1 VLDVPRKAE
10 PETQAREIQ
19 APETHAPE
27 ASAPEAPAPETPAPE
42 AHASETPALEIR
54 AQETQAAIQ
63 IAHLQKDG
71 LLLLAHLAENS
82 NRSLVAGTGRP
93 EDQVDPG
100 MLTAPPAEIAA
111 DDAKFRRLLRTI
123 DALAIAAAPATT
135 TSIRLT
141 CAYLSGPSSQV
152 SQADVAR
159 AANLRRWLNGIRLAL
174 LAAVLLSVALLMH
187 VDDGRRVIGQMAAVR
202 TDLDRTYGDLAK
214 LDRALDFDLEIFF
227 APGATQPVP
236 KPEKGT
242 LEFCWP
248 LDPATLRVPNPAAAG
263 GASPAAAPR
272 TGEWRLVPVKVPSQ
286 NLCSQLFQ
294 HQLREAMVFA
304 RLEAWNCRMTT
315 LAALVN
321 PVALART
328 AFVDICEDRP
338 IGLSPPASPE
348 HWKRTE
354 LRANDGIARLTGYVL
369 PLLLGGIG
377 GCVFV
382 LRQFDARLR
391 SFTLSAND
399 GVSSAARVIL
409 ASTFGGLLGLVF
421 GTDGPVLLGGFSLQ
435 LAAWAFFLGYSL
447 ETVLKTLDALIDGVV
462 GRLKPG
468 GEPKKEVP
476 IAPAPSRSGA

>member
-1 VLDVPRKAE
+1 VLDVTRKAE
-10 PETQAREIQ
+10 PEAE
-19 APETHAPE
+19 
-27 ASAPEAPAPETPAPE
+27 S
-42 AHASETPALEIR
+42 
-54 AQETQAAIQ
+54 QAAVQ
-63 IAHLQKDG
+63 IAQLQKDG

-82 NRSLVAGTGRP
+82 SRALVTGTGQP

-100 MLTAPPAEIAA
+100 MLTAPPAEIAT
-111 DDAKFRRLLRTI
+111 DGTKFRRLLRTV

-135 TSIRLT
+135 SSIRLT

-152 SQADVAR
+152 AASDLAR
-159 AANLRRWLNGIRLAL
+159 ARNLHKWLNGIRLAL

-202 TDLDRTYGDLAK
+202 ADLDRSYGDLAK
-214 LDRALDFDLEIFF
+214 LDRAADFDLQIFF

-236 KPEKGT
+236 KPEAGT

-248 LDPATLRVPNPAAAG
+248 LDPATRQGPNPAPPPIP
-263 GASPAAAPR
+263 GAPAAPPGPVE
-272 TGEWRLVPVKVPSQ
+272 GEWRLVPVKVQSQ

-294 HQLREAMVFA
+294 QQLREAMVFA
-304 RLEAWNCRMTT
+304 RLEAWNCRMTM

-321 PVALART
+321 PLDLARM
-328 AFVDICEDRP
+328 AFHDLCEDRP
-338 IGLSPPASPE
+338 AGLSPPANPE

-382 LRQFDARLR
+382 LRQFEARLR

-421 GTDGPVLLGGFSLQ
+421 GTEGPVLLGGFSLQ

-447 ETVLKTLDALIDGVV
+447 ETVLKALDALIDGVV

-468 GEPKKEVP
+468 GEPKRAVP
-476 IAPAPSRSGA
+476 IAPAEP

>member
-1 VLDVPRKAE
+1 VLDIPRKAE
-10 PETQAREIQ
+10 PEPEPETQAADPQTPETQ
-19 APETHAPE
+19 APETQ
-27 ASAPEAPAPETPAPE
+27 APETQAPD
-42 AHASETPALEIR
+42 
-54 AQETQAAIQ
+54 TQAVVQ

-71 LLLLAHLAENS
+71 LLLLTHLAENS
-82 NRSLVAGTGRP
+82 NRSLVAGTGTP

-100 MLTAPPAEIAA
+100 MLTAPPGEIAA
-111 DDAKFRRLLRTI
+111 DGAKFRRLLRTV
-123 DALAIAAAPATT
+123 DALGIAAAPATT
-135 TSIRLT
+135 TTIRLT

-152 SQADVAR
+152 SQSYVAR

-214 LDRALDFDLEIFF
+214 LDRAQDFDLEIFF

-248 LDPATLRVPNPAAAG
+248 LDPATRQVPNPAAAG
-263 GASPAAAPR
+263 AASPATPKDGA
-272 TGEWRLVPVKVPSQ
+272 WRLVPVKVQSQ

-294 HQLREAMVFA
+294 QQLREAMVYA
-304 RLEAWNCRMTT
+304 RLEAWNCRMTV

-321 PVALART
+321 PVDLARM
-328 AFVDICEDRP
+328 AFVDLCEDRP
-338 IGLSPPASPE
+338 TGLSPPANPE

-382 LRQFDARLR
+382 LRQFEARLR
-391 SFTLSAND
+391 NFTLSAND

-476 IAPAPSRSGA
+476 IAPAQT